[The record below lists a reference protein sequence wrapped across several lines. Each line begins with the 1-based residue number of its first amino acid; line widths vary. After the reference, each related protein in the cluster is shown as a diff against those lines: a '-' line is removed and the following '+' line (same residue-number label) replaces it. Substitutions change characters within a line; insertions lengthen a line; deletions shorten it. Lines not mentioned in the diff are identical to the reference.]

1 MTNQPQG
8 PYQDA
13 YQAPYPSADPNQP
26 PVYYAPVY
34 PEPKGKSVASMV
46 LGIVSLVCGFVFIL
60 PIIGVILG
68 AIGMRSEPTDRG
80 IAIAGLVMNLI
91 CLAGWIIIGL
101 IIILGLIG
109 FWAAS
114 SSSTGALL
122 STLF

>member
-1 MTNQPQG
+1 M
-8 PYQDA
+8 
-13 YQAPYPSADPNQP
+13 
-26 PVYYAPVY
+26 
-34 PEPKGKSVASMV
+34 
-46 LGIVSLVCGFVFIL
+46 
-60 PIIGVILG
+60 
-68 AIGMRSEPTDRG
+68 
-80 IAIAGLVMNLI
+80 AIAGLVMNLI